1 MDTQSPAALACRHA
15 AFHLTSP
22 DATGFIDLTDC
33 LEQLVAVSQIQFGTL
48 SVQTRHTTTGLV
60 VNEHEPQ
67 LLTDFTSLLERIAPH
82 ETPYAHD
89 NLSQRLGVP
98 PHEPRNG
105 HAHCR
110 ALLLPTSLSLNI
122 VDGRL
127 ALGRWQRILFVEL
140 DGPRERQVS
149 ALVMGGAL

>member
-1 MDTQSPAALACRHA
+1 MTTETAAALACRHA
-15 AFHLTSP
+15 TLRLTSHEP
-22 DATGFIDLTDC
+22 TSFVDLTTT
-33 LEQLVAVSQIQFGTL
+33 LEQFVASTGIRFGTL
-48 SVQTRHTTTGLV
+48 CVQTRHTTTGLV
-60 VNEHEPQ
+60 VNEGERQ
-67 LLTDFTSLLERIAPH
+67 LLTDFETLLTRMAPSSA
-82 ETPYAHD
+82 TYAHD
-89 NLSQRLGVP
+89 DLRLRPEVP

-110 ALLLPTSLSLNI
+110 ALLLPTSVTINVVEGS
-122 VDGRL
+122 L